1 MAYSNY
7 RTLRIVYSLVVSLVV
22 VTMSQIGHAQQSDP
36 HTVRTTKFT
45 IKDVEESTL
54 FYEDLIGMTEI
65 DRFEADSGLV
75 EPFMAFSDDGKRI
88 GLLRFNEY
96 ENIQKSKHPV
106 SVVVVPSLDNII
118 RRFNAANYPITT
130 YTGAVSAGFGAS
142 EGGGVNTAIVHDP
155 SGNGVELIETGGR
168 ASVAGA
174 RLIVSD
180 RKEAEDFF
188 VRIFDVT
195 PGERIQTGDYDEV
208 VLDFGEGMF
217 VVLFEPKDEPPLPK
231 SEHPTVAIY
240 STEAD
245 EVLERMKAEGLE
257 IQEFGGFIFLA
268 KDPSGNVIE
277 IVRQRTP

>member
-88 GLLRFNEY
+88 GLLRFDEY

-118 RRFNAANYPITT
+118 RRFNEANYPITT

-231 SEHPTVAIY
+231 REHPTVAIY

>member
-7 RTLRIVYSLVVSLVV
+7 KTLRIVYSLVVSLVV

-118 RRFNAANYPITT
+118 RRFNEANYPITT

-208 VLDFGEGMF
+208 VLDFGDGMF

>member
-7 RTLRIVYSLVVSLVV
+7 KTLRIVYSLVVSLVV

-88 GLLRFNEY
+88 GLLRFDEY

-208 VLDFGEGMF
+208 VLDFGDGMF

>member
-208 VLDFGEGMF
+208 VLDFGDGMF

>member
-1 MAYSNY
+1 MADLSY
-7 RTLRIVYSLVVSLVV
+7 RASLVIYSLVVSLAV
-22 VTMSQIGHAQQSDP
+22 VTAPQFAHAQQADP

-45 IKDVEESTL
+45 IKDVDESTS
-54 FYEDLIGMTEI
+54 FYEDLIGMIEI

-75 EPFMAFSDDGKRI
+75 EPFMAFGDDGKRI
-88 GLLRFNEY
+88 GLLRFDEY

-118 RRFNAANYPITT
+118 RRFNEANYPITT

-142 EGGGVNTAIVHDP
+142 EAGGVNTAIVHDP
-155 SGNGVELIETGGR
+155 SGNGIELIETGGR
-168 ASVAGA
+168 ATVAGA

-195 PGERIQTGDYDEV
+195 PGERIQTGTYDEV
-208 VLDFGEGMF
+208 VLDFGDGMF
-217 VVLFEPKDEPPLPK
+217 VALFEPNDEPPLPK
-231 SEHPTVAIY
+231 SEHPAVAIY
-240 STEAD
+240 STEAE
-245 EVLERMKAEGLE
+245 EVLERMNAEGVE

-268 KDPSGNVIE
+268 KDPSGNVLE

>member
-1 MAYSNY
+1 VTNFKD
-7 RTLRIVYSLVVSLVV
+7 RTQTSMQTLFVSVVIL
-22 VTMSQIGHAQQSDP
+22 TMSLTAYAQQSEP

-45 IKDVEESTL
+45 IEDVDKSTS

-65 DRFEADSGLV
+65 DRFESDGSLI
-75 EPFMAFSDDGKRI
+75 EPFMAFGDDGKRI

-96 ENIQKSKHPV
+96 EGLEKSSHPV
-106 SVVVVPSLDNII
+106 SVVIVPSLDDII
-118 RRFNAANYPITT
+118 RRFNDANYPITT

-142 EGGGVNTAIVHDP
+142 EAGGVNTAIVHDP
-155 SGNGVELIETGGR
+155 SGNGIELIETGGR
-168 ASVAGA
+168 ATVAGA

-188 VRIFDVT
+188 IRIFDVT
-195 PGERIQTGDYDEV
+195 AGERIQTGTYDEV

-217 VVLFEPKDEPPLPK
+217 VALFEPKDEPPLPK

-240 STEAD
+240 STKAD
-245 EVLERMKAEGLE
+245 EVLERLKSEGVE
-257 IQEFGGFIFLA
+257 VQEYGGFMFLA

-277 IVRQRTP
+277 IVRQRVP

>member
-65 DRFEADSGLV
+65 VRFEAFSGLV
-75 EPFMAFSDDGKRI
+75 EPLMACSDDGKRI
-88 GLLRFNEY
+88 GLLRFDEY

-118 RRFNAANYPITT
+118 RRFNEANYPITT

-168 ASVAGA
+168 AAVAGA

-208 VLDFGEGMF
+208 VLDFVDGMF

>member
-217 VVLFEPKDEPPLPK
+217 VVLFEPKDESPLPN

>member
-88 GLLRFNEY
+88 GLLRFDEY

-106 SVVVVPSLDNII
+106 SVVVVTSLDNII

>member
-7 RTLRIVYSLVVSLVV
+7 KTLRIVYSLVVSLVV

-208 VLDFGEGMF
+208 VLDFGDGMF

>member
-88 GLLRFNEY
+88 GLLRFDEY
-96 ENIQKSKHPV
+96 EDIQKSKHPV

-118 RRFNAANYPITT
+118 RRFNEANYPITT

-208 VLDFGEGMF
+208 VLDFGDGMF

>member
-88 GLLRFNEY
+88 GLLRFDEY
-96 ENIQKSKHPV
+96 EDIQKSKHPV

-208 VLDFGEGMF
+208 VLDFGDGMF

>member
-88 GLLRFNEY
+88 GLLRFDEY

>member
-88 GLLRFNEY
+88 CLLRFNEY

-118 RRFNAANYPITT
+118 RRFNEANYPITT

-208 VLDFGEGMF
+208 VLDFGDGMF

>member
-1 MAYSNY
+1 MTDFKDTTQT
-7 RTLRIVYSLVVSLVV
+7 RMQTLLVSLAIL
-22 VTMSQIGHAQQSDP
+22 TMSLTGYAQQSEP

-45 IKDVEESTL
+45 IEDVGESTS

-88 GLLRFNEY
+88 GLLQFDEY
-96 ENIQKSKHPV
+96 ENIRKSLHAV
-106 SVVVVPSLDNII
+106 SVVVVPSLDDII
-118 RRFNAANYPITT
+118 RRFNDANYPITT

-142 EGGGVNTAIVHDP
+142 EAGGVNTAIVHDP
-155 SGNGVELIETGGR
+155 SGNGIELIETGGR
-168 ASVAGA
+168 ATVAGA
-174 RLIVSD
+174 RLIVTD

-195 PGERIQTGDYDEV
+195 PGERIQTGTYDEV

-217 VVLFEPKDEPPLPK
+217 IALFEPKDEPPLQK
-231 SEHPTVAIY
+231 SEHPAVAIY

-245 EVLERMKAEGLE
+245 EVLERMRAEGVE

-268 KDPSGNVIE
+268 KDPSGNVLE

>member
-118 RRFNAANYPITT
+118 SRFNAANYPITT

-208 VLDFGEGMF
+208 VLDFGDGMF

>member
-88 GLLRFNEY
+88 GLLRFDEY

-118 RRFNAANYPITT
+118 RRFNEANYPITT

-208 VLDFGEGMF
+208 VLDFGDGMF

>member
-88 GLLRFNEY
+88 GLLRFDEY

-208 VLDFGEGMF
+208 VLDFGDGMF

-257 IQEFGGFIFLA
+257 VQEFGGFIFLA

>member
-1 MAYSNY
+1 MAFLNY
-7 RTLRIVYSLVVSLVV
+7 RTSTTLYSVVVSLLV
-22 VTMSQIGHAQQSDP
+22 VTVSQVGHAEQSDP

-45 IKDVEESTL
+45 IKDVDESTS

-75 EPFMAFSDDGKRI
+75 EPFMAFSEDGKRI
-88 GLLRFNEY
+88 GLLRFDEY
-96 ENIQKSKHPV
+96 ENIQKSLHAV

-118 RRFNAANYPITT
+118 RRFSEANYPFTT

-142 EGGGVNTAIVHDP
+142 EAGGVNTAIVHDP
-155 SGNGVELIETGGR
+155 SGNGIELIETGGR
-168 ASVAGA
+168 ATVAGA
-174 RLIVSD
+174 RLIVTD

-195 PGERIQTGDYDEV
+195 PGERIQTGTYDEV

-217 VVLFEPKDEPPLPK
+217 VALFEPKDEPPLPK
-231 SEHPTVAIY
+231 SEHPAVAIY

-245 EVLERMKAEGLE
+245 EVLERMKAEGVE

-268 KDPSGNVIE
+268 KDPSGNVLE

>member
-1 MAYSNY
+1 
-7 RTLRIVYSLVVSLVV
+7 
-22 VTMSQIGHAQQSDP
+22 
-36 HTVRTTKFT
+36 
-45 IKDVEESTL
+45 
-54 FYEDLIGMTEI
+54 MTEI

-88 GLLRFNEY
+88 GLLRFDEY

-208 VLDFGEGMF
+208 VLDFGDGMF